1 MSASSRPRR
10 LAAASTVLGAALLLA
25 ACSGS
30 STPAGSESSVASTPA
45 ASSAAPTEAAAP
57 NGVEKKTA
65 QEILDESV
73 AAAQEETSVR
83 IQAVSEGENSFDF
96 DLTASKGQGGYGRIS
111 ADGSTVEVVVTT
123 DSIYIKSDAAFWEK
137 TYGPDAAAQIGDK
150 WVQQATTTGSF
161 SDVASLTDLD
171 QVVEGLLNPSG
182 EITKGEVGET
192 DGRPAVALVSES
204 GTLWVA
210 TTGDPLPLAIEQKE
224 GGGRATFTDW
234 SGTFSLPVPPADQ
247 VVAESDLPVPTLPPT
262 ASPTAS

>member
-1 MSASSRPRR
+1 MSASSRPRA
-10 LAAASTVLGAALLLA
+10 LGAAAALGAALLLA

-30 STPAGSESSVASTPA
+30 TTPSASGS
-45 ASSAAPTEAAAP
+45 SSAAPTSSSSASASEPAAP
-57 NGVEKKTA
+57 NGIEKKTA

-73 AAAQEETSVR
+73 AAAQEQSSVR
-83 IQAVSEGENSFDF
+83 IQAISEGENAFDF
-96 DLTASKGQGGYGRIS
+96 DLTATKGQGGYGRIT

-123 DSIYIKSDAAFWEK
+123 DSIYLKSDQAFWEK
-137 TYGPDAAAQIGDK
+137 SYGAEAAAQIGDK
-150 WVQQATTTGSF
+150 WVQQASTTGSF

-182 EITKGEVGET
+182 EISKGEVGES
-192 DGRPAVALVSES
+192 DGQPAVALLSES

-210 TTGDPLPLAIEQKE
+210 TTGDPLPLAIEQEE

-234 SGTFSLPVPPADQ
+234 SAPFTVPVPPADQ
-247 VVAESDLPVPTLPPT
+247 VVPESELPVPTLPPT